1 MTFNNKVY
9 TTYFHGTVKCSNDTI
24 YTLLLKLQ
32 KQQKKSENEWLLRR
46 SRISGEFQDLQL
58 DYIDKLILK
67 DMDTMMEVQTDL
79 ITKQIH
85 N

>member
-9 TTYFHGTVKCSNDTI
+9 TTYCHGTVKCSNDTI
-24 YTLLLKLQ
+24 YKLLLKLQ